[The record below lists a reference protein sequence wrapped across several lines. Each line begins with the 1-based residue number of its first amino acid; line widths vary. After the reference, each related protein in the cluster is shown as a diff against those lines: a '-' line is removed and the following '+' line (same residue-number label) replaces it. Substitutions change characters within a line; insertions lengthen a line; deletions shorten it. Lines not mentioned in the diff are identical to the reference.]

1 MTWPTTAT
9 KTNLDAGTDDPKLAR
24 VDLNDLVDK
33 FNQLRAHVTSFMQT
47 VLDDTTSAAAR
58 TTLDAQQKLT
68 SLGAETAP
76 ALADEIILRDASV
89 PGDVRMTLP
98 NMLKVMNL
106 LTADATPNGAADY
119 VMTYDTSA
127 SGVKK
132 VLLDNLSGGA
142 AVAYDVF
149 TASGSLSKPSGFPDD
164 GLVIIEAWAGGGGGH
179 SGAGGGGGGGGY
191 NRGIFRGVQL
201 AASETVTI
209 GAGGAAGQPG
219 GAGGNTTVGSLLTA
233 YGGGGGSSN
242 NTGGGGGG
250 QISAGASAN
259 GTTGGLGGG
268 PFRGAG
274 GNGSSGGN
282 GNSGGGSDGGAGGD
296 GIFGGGGGGA
306 VAAGGSSLFGGG
318 GGGGGGGGASVFG
331 GAGGGNAVS
340 GVAPGG
346 GGGRNGGAGAS
357 GEVRV
362 RWIG

>member
-164 GLVIIEAWAGGGGGH
+164 GVVIIEAWGGGGGGGSTGS
-179 SGAGGGGGGGGY
+179 SGAGGGGGF
-191 NRGIFRGVQL
+191 NRGVFRGADL
-201 AASETVTI
+201 GASETVTI
-209 GAGGAAGQPG
+209 GAGGAGGTPG
-219 GAGGNTTVGSLLTA
+219 VSGGNTTVGSLLFA
-233 YGGGGGSSN
+233 GGGGGGNISASI
-242 NTGGGGGG
+242 GGGGGG
-250 QISAGASAN
+250 QLTGSVSGSAGTPFPGVASAGDKHGN
-259 GTTGGLGGG
+259 C
-268 PFRGAG
+268 GAG
-274 GNGSSGGN
+274 VT
-282 GNSGGGSDGGAGGD
+282 GAGVPGGD
-296 GIFGGGGGGA
+296 GIFGGGGGSQQS
-306 VAAGGSSLFGGG
+306 VGGRSLFGGG
-318 GGGGGGGGASVFG
+318 GGGFTGGGASVFG
-331 GAGGGNAVS
+331 GAGGTDS
-340 GVAPGG
+340 VAGSIPAG
-346 GGGRNGGAGAS
+346 GGGRNAAGAR